1 MTLFSDQLEEY
12 ARQMS
17 SAELPV
23 LQRLSRETYA
33 KVLNPRMLSGHI
45 QGQILQLISTL
56 HAPSAIL
63 EIGTYTGYSAIC
75 LAQGL
80 KPGGVLHTI
89 ESNPELED
97 FVKNFFVEAGLEQNI
112 KMHIGNALEVI
123 PQLNMPFDLVFID
136 ADKENY
142 LRYFELVYD
151 SMPSGGIILADNV
164 LWSGKVLSPPAENDI
179 ETRGIIL
186 FNDFIRNHPGITHFI
201 LPYRDGLSVIRKK

>member
-17 SAELPV
+17 SPELPV
-23 LQRLSRETYA
+23 LQRLSRETHA

-56 HAPSAIL
+56 HAPSTIL
-63 EIGTYTGYSAIC
+63 EIGTFTGYSAIC

-97 FVKNFFVEAGLEQNI
+97 FATKFFVEAGLEQKV

-123 PQLNMPFDLVFID
+123 PQLNVPFDLVFID

-142 LRYFELVYD
+142 IRYFELIFN
-151 SMPSGGIILADNV
+151 SMPPGGIILADNV
-164 LWSGKVLSPPAENDI
+164 LWNGKVLSPPAENDT

-186 FNDFIRNHPGITHFI
+186 FNDFIRNHTGITHFI

>member
-17 SAELPV
+17 SPELPV

-56 HAPSAIL
+56 KSPSAIL

-97 FVKNFFVEAGLEQNI
+97 FATNFFVEAGLEQKI

-123 PQLNMPFDLVFID
+123 PKLNVPFDLVFID

-142 LRYFELVYD
+142 IRYFELVFD
-151 SMPSGGIILADNV
+151 SMPPGGIILADNV
-164 LWSGKVLSPPAENDI
+164 LWNGKVLSPAAENDL

-186 FNDFIRNHPGITHFI
+186 FNDFIRSHPGITHFI
-201 LPYRDGLSVIRKK
+201 LPYRDGLSVIKKI